1 MKFLRDIW
9 RGEYSLAKVFWVYN
23 ILVGVISGF
32 ILSLLEKTSL
42 NFGES
47 NLPTALLIIFVGL
60 SANYAFI
67 VFIGIWRSANRF
79 KGNLLWG
86 ILAKIHVVL
95 GLISL
100 TSSIVAGATFY
111 PVMALFVVLLI
122 IASIYILNSE
132 EEEKDFEEEELE
144 IVSLYD

>member
-47 NLPTALLIIFVGL
+47 NLPTALLSQRLRVEKME
-60 SANYAFI
+60 
-67 VFIGIWRSANRF
+67 W
-79 KGNLLWG
+79 
-86 ILAKIHVVL
+86 L
-95 GLISL
+95 GLRL
-100 TSSIVAGATFY
+100 FSIFFTM
-111 PVMALFVVLLI
+111 P
-122 IASIYILNSE
+122 ILNCWT
-132 EEEKDFEEEELE
+132 
-144 IVSLYD
+144 VSKLM